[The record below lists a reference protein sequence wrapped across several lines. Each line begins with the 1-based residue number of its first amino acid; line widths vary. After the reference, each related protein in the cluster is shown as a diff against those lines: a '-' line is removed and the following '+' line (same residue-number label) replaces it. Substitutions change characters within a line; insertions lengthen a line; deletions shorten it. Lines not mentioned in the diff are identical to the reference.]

1 MGSGFLDIITN
12 KEKLQKELVFY
23 SLFLMVF
30 ENFVSHWMEQVRSFY
45 ANSYS
50 WDESKNKLLCSF
62 VKPITKEGEV
72 RFVPDKDA
80 EKKYINDVLHL
91 EKNKDGNWNPKL
103 SLFRWMV
110 DFGLIE
116 ESDFETLSKC
126 YDKRN
131 VYGHEI
137 ASCLEKL
144 VPVEDKQLLM
154 NLIDIAKE
162 ASKKWILMVEI
173 PTNPDMVNESFLDDN
188 GEYKEPDVIS
198 GFDVFYTLV
207 LANLKDIFDE

>member
-1 MGSGFLDIITN
+1 MDSGFLDIITN

-110 DFGLIE
+110 GFGLIE

-198 GFDVFYTLV
+198 GFDMFYTLV

>member
-1 MGSGFLDIITN
+1 MDSGFLDIITN

-110 DFGLIE
+110 GFGLIE

>member
-1 MGSGFLDIITN
+1 MDSGFLDIITN

-80 EKKYINDVLHL
+80 DKKYINDVLHL

-110 DFGLIE
+110 GFGLIE

-198 GFDVFYTLV
+198 GFDMFYTLV

>member
-1 MGSGFLDIITN
+1 MDSGFLDIITN

-110 DFGLIE
+110 GFGLIE

-188 GEYKEPDVIS
+188 GEYTEPDVIS